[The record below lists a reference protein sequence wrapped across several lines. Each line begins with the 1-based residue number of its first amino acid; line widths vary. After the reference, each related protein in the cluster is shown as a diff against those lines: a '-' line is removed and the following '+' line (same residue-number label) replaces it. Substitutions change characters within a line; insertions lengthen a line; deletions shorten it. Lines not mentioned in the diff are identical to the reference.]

1 MAINKVTV
9 KVNGQ
14 SYDLT
19 LNTATGKYEA
29 SITAPSGSSFNLPG
43 SYYPVEVIATDTA
56 GNTTTKTSTDE
67 TIGTSLRLTVRETV
81 PPIITLTS
89 PTNNAHIGTATP
101 EIVWMVTDY
110 DSGINESSISIKIDS
125 GAAVTSGIT
134 KTDITNGYR
143 CAYTPPSLSDGEHTI
158 YLNVSDQDGNA
169 ATQVASTFT
178 VDTIP
183 PVLTITSPTDNSFTS
198 IAVCTV
204 SGSTN
209 DATSTT
215 VSVTVNGEAVTVGAN
230 GQFTTDIT
238 LTEGANT
245 ITIVSTDATGKTT
258 TLTRTVNL
266 DITPPNITA
275 VTLTPN
281 PATAGQTILISV
293 TVTDV

>member
-215 VSVTVNGEAVTVGAN
+215 VSVTVNGEAVTVGSN